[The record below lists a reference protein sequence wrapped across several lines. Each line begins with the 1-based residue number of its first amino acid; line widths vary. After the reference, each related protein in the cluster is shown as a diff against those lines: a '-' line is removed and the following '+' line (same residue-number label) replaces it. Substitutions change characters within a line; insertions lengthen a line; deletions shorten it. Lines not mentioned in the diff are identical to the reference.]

1 MSVLLMKSGGQ
12 AALAEWQA
20 AFAAVRPDIEV
31 RWWDDPAV
39 DPASVDYA
47 FVWAPEKGRL
57 RALPNLKLVLS
68 SGAGV
73 DHLGEPEDRPDVPI
87 VRMGAPEAVAR
98 MREFTILS
106 VLHMHRMWHRYAAN
120 QRRKT
125 WVEIQ
130 NPDAADRRVGVMGLG
145 NLGAAAAIG
154 LVPFG
159 FQVSGWS
166 RSPKAV
172 PDVRCFA
179 GPRGLKPFLAQCD
192 ILVCLLPATA
202 ETNGLLNAERFAML
216 PKGAGIV
223 NLARGSVLVE
233 PDLVAALDSGH
244 LEAAVLDVFE
254 TEPLPADSP
263 LWTHPRVTI
272 TPHVAS
278 FPGRAPRA
286 RYACA
291 AIAAFEK
298 GEPLPNLFDPRR
310 GY

>member
-120 QRRKT
+120 QRAKT
-125 WVEIQ
+125 WVESTDLTKI
-130 NPDAADRRVGVMGLG
+130 PLT
-145 NLGAAAAIG
+145 
-154 LVPFG
+154 
-159 FQVSGWS
+159 
-166 RSPKAV
+166 
-172 PDVRCFA
+172 
-179 GPRGLKPFLAQCD
+179 
-192 ILVCLLPATA
+192 LPARA
-202 ETNGLLNAERFAML
+202 
-216 PKGAGIV
+216 AGQ
-223 NLARGSVLVE
+223 
-233 PDLVAALDSGH
+233 
-244 LEAAVLDVFE
+244 
-254 TEPLPADSP
+254 
-263 LWTHPRVTI
+263 PRVSSPSSI
-272 TPHVAS
+272 GSPTPGELT
-278 FPGRAPRA
+278 PDPLRPPRAPRRAGRAVA
-286 RYACA
+286 RA
-291 AIAAFEK
+291 
-298 GEPLPNLFDPRR
+298 PRGCGGR
-310 GY
+310 RR